1 MSIKINLLPF
11 FYQYTNGQGVVE
23 VKGSTIG
30 QCVTDLVK
38 QFPGIEPVLFS
49 NDGKLRPHI
58 NIYVNGESF
67 YPERLD
73 RLVELDA
80 EISILFIIEGG

>member
-38 QFPGIEPVLFS
+38 QFPDIEPVLFS
-49 NDGKLRPHI
+49 NDGKLQRHI

-67 YPERLD
+67 NPEGLD
-73 RLVELDA
+73 KLVELDA
-80 EISILFIIEGG
+80 EISILFIIAGG